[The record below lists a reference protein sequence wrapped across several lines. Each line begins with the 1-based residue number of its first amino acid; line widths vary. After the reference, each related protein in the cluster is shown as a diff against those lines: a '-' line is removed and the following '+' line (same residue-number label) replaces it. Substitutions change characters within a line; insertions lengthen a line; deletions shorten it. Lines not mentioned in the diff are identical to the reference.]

1 MRAPGATVPFSR
13 FAGYFLEVAAQGS
26 LRRAGQVLHVSA
38 SAIDRQIL
46 RAEALFETTLFER
59 LSTGLKLT
67 AAGELLLDDLRRW
80 RKEHARTLERL
91 DELRGL
97 KRGHVRIAV
106 IEALGDGLLVQ
117 TLAQVADEHPY
128 LTFDLSVLENRRVSE
143 QVSAAEVDFGLL
155 LEPVDNPSLEI
166 RAAAPI
172 PIGMAMPVDH
182 PLAGRSRM
190 LLSDALEYRQ
200 LMAGAPLI
208 VHESARRLYARHRF
222 DNTQIVTCNNV
233 RLMRSLIRKGV
244 GIGILSLLDVAA
256 DLEER
261 RLAFVPLHGR
271 QVEPLTLA
279 LCVAPRRQLSRA
291 AQLVIQRLARAVGK
305 LG

>member
-1 MRAPGATVPFSR
+1 
-13 FAGYFLEVAAQGS
+13 
-26 LRRAGQVLHVSA
+26 VLHVSA

-46 RAEALFETTLFER
+46 RAEGVFETTLFER
-59 LSTGLKLT
+59 LPTGLKLT

-91 DELRGL
+91 DELKGL
-97 KRGHVRIAV
+97 KRGHIRIAL
-106 IEALGDGLLVQ
+106 IEALGDGVLVR
-117 TLAQVADEHPY
+117 TVAELADEYPY
-128 LTFDLSVLENRRVSE
+128 LTFDLRVMENGQVSE

-155 LEPVDNPSLEI
+155 LDPVENPSLKI
-166 RAAAPI
+166 RAVATI
-172 PIGMAMPVDH
+172 PIGMAMGVDH

-190 LLSDALEYRQ
+190 LLSDALDYRQ
-200 LMAGAPLI
+200 LMAAAPLI
-208 VHESARRLYARHRF
+208 VHERARTLYARHRV
-222 DNTQIVTCNNV
+222 DNNQIVTCNNV
-233 RLMRSLIRKGV
+233 RMMRSLIRKGV
-244 GIGILSLLDVAA
+244 GIGILSLLDVAS

-271 QVEPLTLA
+271 QVRPLTLA

-291 AQLVIQRLARAVGK
+291 AQLVIQRLAPAIGK